1 MKILHTADWHLGKRL
16 DSFSRLE
23 EQKIVLDEICIIAD
37 EQAVDAV
44 IVAGDLFDAFNPP
57 VEAIELLYK
66 TLKRLTNN
74 GKRPAVNN
82 TTQNLKEAFKITN
95 KKINTNSRAK

>member
-16 DSFSRLE
+16 DSFSRLDEQKLVLNEICEIAE
-23 EQKIVLDEICIIAD
+23 EQS
-37 EQAVDAV
+37 VDIV

-66 TLKRLTNN
+66 TLKRLT
-74 GKRPAVNN
+74 PDLSAP
-82 TTQNLKEAFKITN
+82 L
-95 KKINTNSRAK
+95 SL